1 MTIHELFSNID
12 PDALQ
17 RSSALATRQDLQNK
31 EVNESRT
38 IWINVA
44 EQFMDGHDSGGIMK
58 AHEEFTRVGMDTE
71 KISQNGIFTAKQ
83 GFDLFKFI
91 CKAYAIVKPKYEA
104 SGRHNGKDFIDFCHT
119 HQLDLLYFHLALES
133 INNPELTGYCL
144 EGNVLHG
151 GLDTAD

>member
-1 MTIHELFSNID
+1 
-12 PDALQ
+12 
-17 RSSALATRQDLQNK
+17 
-31 EVNESRT
+31 
-38 IWINVA
+38 
-44 EQFMDGHDSGGIMK
+44 MK

-83 GFDLFKFI
+83 GFDLFKSI